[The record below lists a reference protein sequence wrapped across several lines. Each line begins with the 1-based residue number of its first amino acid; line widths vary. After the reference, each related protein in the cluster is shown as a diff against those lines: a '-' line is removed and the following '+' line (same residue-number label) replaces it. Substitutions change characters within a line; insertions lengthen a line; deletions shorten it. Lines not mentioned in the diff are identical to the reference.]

1 MLYGAKHRTSFVNIL
16 SIQVSVMVISHVKSS
31 VICPRTN
38 LMMRTV
44 LYRASTTW
52 NTLAFSIRLT
62 KSRHSFKY
70 LLKKTLMNPQW
81 LAIKKH
87 SWVQEST
94 ATRYHIDIKK
104 YIEEHGHTYTGSH
117 FLSKSDNST
126 IQCPCSLF
134 SKRSLAVGPHSLS
147 GGLTAPLS
155 DRGRPCLALLCRS
168 QNSSEWVLPSPTI
181 PTFYL
186 FSGIGRIRA
195 GRQETTYSSKRL
207 NPLQRSFTPKAA
219 KILHLKEKVRHALLG
234 FLWFSCC
241 CLSQP

>member
-147 GGLTAPLS
+147 GSLTEGVLV
-155 DRGRPCLALLCRS
+155 LLCCAGPRIHPNEFCLLL
-168 QNSSEWVLPSPTI
+168 QSPRFI
-181 PTFYL
+181 CL
-186 FSGIGRIRA
+186 VASDGSGLGGRR
-195 GRQETTYSSKRL
+195 RL
-207 NPLQRSFTPKAA
+207 TPLR
-219 KILHLKEKVRHALLG
+219 G
-234 FLWFSCC
+234 
-241 CLSQP
+241 